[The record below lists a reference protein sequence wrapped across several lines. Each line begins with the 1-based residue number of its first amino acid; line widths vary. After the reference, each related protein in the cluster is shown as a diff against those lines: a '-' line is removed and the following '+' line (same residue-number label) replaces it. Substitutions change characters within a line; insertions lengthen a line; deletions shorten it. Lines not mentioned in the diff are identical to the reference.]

1 MCDPTIP
8 LVRSAPSPEYV
19 RCRIP
24 KVASQ
29 ADRFED
35 TPHFVRSRTTGLPL
49 QACAVPSDSKL
60 PQLVHADNR
69 SRAHLPGATP
79 CINEFLRPEEE
90 HIASRKD
97 QIVPPLGRGH
107 EAMEKPGGRF
117 RSAQSDVELEW
128 VEALLTPGPNQPR
141 PMERCRDSQ
150 CVPGTIGI
158 LLDLPHIQMRY
169 FKVTSR
175 MSLLPMISR
184 ISIRLIAP

>member
-8 LVRSAPSPEYV
+8 LVRPAPSPEYV
-19 RCRIP
+19 RHGIP

-35 TPHFVRSRTTGLPL
+35 TPHFVRRRTTGLRL

-60 PQLVHADNR
+60 PQLVHADSR
-69 SRAHLPGATP
+69 SRVHLPGAAP

-117 RSAQSDVELEW
+117 RSVQSDVEVEW
-128 VEALLTPGPNQPR
+128 GEALLTPGPNQSR
-141 PMERCRDSQ
+141 PMKRCRDSQ
-150 CVPGTIGI
+150 CVPSTIGI
-158 LLDLPHIQMRY
+158 VLDAIHYDLVLGRN
-169 FKVTSR
+169 S
-175 MSLLPMISR
+175 
-184 ISIRLIAP
+184 